1 MNQLPDENQKRF
13 VAVISKKVE
22 VGRAVN
28 IVGHLSVS
36 LANQLS
42 DGDAVYNDYNDYH
55 DLDDN
60 VHPNISHYP
69 FIVLRSDN
77 SNKIRK
83 LRQEALD
90 KSIPFSDFTH
100 TMVEGGSE
108 VQQQTTKNTLEAEL
122 EYLGICLFG
131 ETETLRE
138 LTKKFSLYR

>member
-1 MNQLPDENQKRF
+1 MNQLPDEKQKRF

-28 IVGHLSVS
+28 VLGHLSVS

-42 DGDAVYNDYNDYH
+42 DDDAVYTDYH
-55 DLDDN
+55 DLDGN
-60 VHPNISHYP
+60 LHPNISHYP
-69 FIVLRSDN
+69 FIVLRADN

-108 VQQQTTKNTLEAEL
+108 IQQQTTKNTSEAEL

>member
-1 MNQLPDENQKRF
+1 MNQLPDEKQKRF

-28 IVGHLSVS
+28 VLGHLSVS

-42 DGDAVYNDYNDYH
+42 DDDAVYTDYH
-55 DLDDN
+55 DLDGN
-60 VHPNISHYP
+60 LHPSISHYP
-69 FIVLRSDN
+69 FIVLRADN
-77 SNKIRK
+77 SNKIRN

-90 KSIPFSDFTH
+90 KGIPFSDFTH

-108 VQQQTTKNTLEAEL
+108 VQQQTTKNTSEAEL

>member
-28 IVGHLSVS
+28 VLGHLSVS

-42 DGDAVYNDYNDYH
+42 DGDAVYTDYH
-55 DLDDN
+55 DLDGN

-69 FIVLRSDN
+69 FIVLRADN

-83 LRQEALD
+83 LRQEVLN
-90 KSIPFSDFTH
+90 KVIPFSDFTH

-108 VQQQTTKNTLEAEL
+108 VQQQTTKNTAEADL

>member
-1 MNQLPDENQKRF
+1 MNQLPDESQKRF

-28 IVGHLSVS
+28 VLGHLSVS
-36 LANQLS
+36 LADQLS
-42 DGDAVYNDYNDYH
+42 DGDAAYTDYH
-55 DLDDN
+55 DLDGN

-69 FIVLRSDN
+69 FIVLRADN

-83 LRQEALD
+83 LRQEALN
-90 KSIPFSDFTH
+90 KGTPFSDFTH

-108 VQQQTTKNTLEAEL
+108 VQQQITKNSPEADL

>member
-28 IVGHLSVS
+28 VLGHLSVS

-42 DGDAVYNDYNDYH
+42 DGDAVYTDYH
-55 DLDDN
+55 DLEGN

-69 FIVLRSDN
+69 FIVLRADN

-90 KSIPFSDFTH
+90 KGILFSDFTH

-108 VQQQTTKNTLEAEL
+108 VQQQTTKNTSEAKL

-138 LTKKFSLYR
+138 LTKRFSLYR

>member
-1 MNQLPDENQKRF
+1 MSQLPDENQKRF

-28 IVGHLSVS
+28 VLGHLSVS

-42 DGDAVYNDYNDYH
+42 DGDTVYTDYH
-55 DLDDN
+55 DLDGN

-69 FIVLRSDN
+69 FIALRADN
-77 SNKIRK
+77 ANKIRK

-90 KSIPFSDFTH
+90 KGIPFSDFTH

-108 VQQQTTKNTLEAEL
+108 IQQQTTKNTSEAEL

>member
-1 MNQLPDENQKRF
+1 MNQLPDEKQKRF

-28 IVGHLSVS
+28 VLGHLSVS

-42 DGDAVYNDYNDYH
+42 DDDAVYTDYH
-55 DLDDN
+55 DLDGN
-60 VHPNISHYP
+60 LHPNISHYP
-69 FIVLRSDN
+69 FIVLRADN

-108 VQQQTTKNTLEAEL
+108 IQQQTTKNTPEAGL

>member
-1 MNQLPDENQKRF
+1 MTQLPDENQKRL

-28 IVGHLSVS
+28 VLGHLSVS

-42 DGDAVYNDYNDYH
+42 DGDAIYIDYQ
-55 DLDDN
+55 DLDGN

-69 FIVLRSDN
+69 FIVLRADN

-108 VQQQTTKNTLEAEL
+108 VQQQTTKNTSEAEL

>member
-28 IVGHLSVS
+28 VLGHLSVS

-42 DGDAVYNDYNDYH
+42 DGDAVYTDYH
-55 DLDDN
+55 DLNGN

-69 FIVLRSDN
+69 FIVLRADN

-90 KSIPFSDFTH
+90 RGMPFSNFTD
-100 TMVEGGSE
+100 TMVEGGSA
-108 VQQQTTKNTLEAEL
+108 VQQQNTKNTPEAEL

>member
-22 VGRAVN
+22 VGHAVN
-28 IVGHLSVS
+28 VLGHLSVS

-42 DGDAVYNDYNDYH
+42 DGNAVYTDYH
-55 DLDDN
+55 DLDGN

-69 FIVLRSDN
+69 FIVLKSDN

-108 VQQQTTKNTLEAEL
+108 VQQQATQNTAEANL

>member
-28 IVGHLSVS
+28 VLGHLSVS
-36 LANQLS
+36 LASQLS
-42 DGDAVYNDYNDYH
+42 DGDAVYTDYY
-55 DLDDN
+55 DLDGN

-69 FIVLRSDN
+69 FIVLRADN

-90 KSIPFSDFTH
+90 KDIPFSNFTH

-108 VQQQTTKNTLEAEL
+108 VQQQTTKNTSEAEL

-131 ETETLRE
+131 ETETLRK

>member
-28 IVGHLSVS
+28 VLGHLSVS

-42 DGDAVYNDYNDYH
+42 DDDAVYTDYH
-55 DLDDN
+55 DLDGN
-60 VHPNISHYP
+60 LHPNISHYP
-69 FIVLRSDN
+69 FIVLRADN

-90 KSIPFSDFTH
+90 RGIPFSDFTH

-108 VQQQTTKNTLEAEL
+108 VQQQTTKNTSEAEL

>member
-28 IVGHLSVS
+28 VLGHLSVS
-36 LANQLS
+36 LADQLS
-42 DGDAVYNDYNDYH
+42 DGDAVYTDYH
-55 DLDDN
+55 DLDGN

-69 FIVLRSDN
+69 FIVLRADN

-90 KSIPFSDFTH
+90 KDIPFSDFTH

-108 VQQQTTKNTLEAEL
+108 VQQHTTKNTSEAEL

>member
-28 IVGHLSVS
+28 VLGHLSVS
-36 LANQLS
+36 LASQLS
-42 DGDAVYNDYNDYH
+42 DGDAVYTDYH
-55 DLDDN
+55 DLDGN

-69 FIVLRSDN
+69 FIVLRADN

-83 LRQEALD
+83 LRQEALG
-90 KSIPFSDFTH
+90 KSIRFSDFTH

-108 VQQQTTKNTLEAEL
+108 VQQQTTKNTPEAEL
-122 EYLGICLFG
+122 QYLGICLFG

>member
-28 IVGHLSVS
+28 VLGHLSVS
-36 LANQLS
+36 LANLLS
-42 DGDAVYNDYNDYH
+42 DDDAVYTDYH
-55 DLDDN
+55 DLDGN

-69 FIVLRSDN
+69 FIVLRADN

-83 LRQEALD
+83 LRQEVLD
-90 KSIPFSDFTH
+90 KGIPFSDFTH

-108 VQQQTTKNTLEAEL
+108 VQQQTTKNTPEAEL

-131 ETETLRE
+131 EIETLRE

>member
-28 IVGHLSVS
+28 VLGHLSVS
-36 LANQLS
+36 LADQLS
-42 DGDAVYNDYNDYH
+42 DGDAVYIDYH
-55 DLDDN
+55 DLDGN

-69 FIVLRSDN
+69 FIVLRADN

-83 LRQEALD
+83 LRQKVLD
-90 KSIPFSDFTH
+90 RGMPFSDFTH

-108 VQQQTTKNTLEAEL
+108 IQQQTTKNTPEAEL

>member
-28 IVGHLSVS
+28 VLGHLSVS

-42 DGDAVYNDYNDYH
+42 DGDAVYTDYH
-55 DLDDN
+55 DLNGN

-69 FIVLRSDN
+69 FIVLRADN

-90 KSIPFSDFTH
+90 RGMPFSNFTD

-108 VQQQTTKNTLEAEL
+108 VQQQNTKNTPEAEL